1 MGSLLHNMTSPK
13 PAAGPLAL
21 PLLWARGLYSWVERL
36 SARPAAVWLLALV
49 AFIESVFFPV
59 PPDAM
64 LIPMGVARPR
74 RALLYASVALLAS
87 VGGGIVGYYI
97 GAYAWDTLGRPIVE
111 FYGQTGRID
120 KLFAWYRDYDAWIV
134 LIAGFTPIPYKL
146 FTLTSGAA
154 GVNLGVFL
162 VASLAG
168 RGARF
173 FLVSSLLYVFGA
185 RAGAWIDRHFDR
197 LTIVFVLLIL
207 LATLGLAL

>member
-1 MGSLLHNMTSPK
+1 MSSSKTAVGLL
-13 PAAGPLAL
+13 AVPLQ
-21 PLLWARGLYSWVERL
+21 WARALYAWVERL
-36 SARPAAVWLLALV
+36 SARPAAVWLLAV
-49 AFIESVFFPV
+49 VSFVESVFFPV

-74 RALLYASVALLAS
+74 RALLYATVALLAS
-87 VGGGIVGYYI
+87 VGGGIAGYYI
-97 GAYAWDTLGRPIVE
+97 GAYAWDALGRPIVE
-111 FYGQTGRID
+111 FYGQTGRVA
-120 KLFAWYRDYDAWIV
+120 KLFDWYRDYDAWIV

-154 GVNLGVFL
+154 GVNIAVFL

-173 FLVSSLLYVFGA
+173 FLVSGLLHVFGA

-197 LTIVFVLLIL
+197 LTIAFVLLIIAASL
-207 LATLGLAL
+207 VLAL